1 MRVNVFISASKDGQ
15 PPSLLVLPLDPGAA
29 IPRHLQD
36 TEWQHFATT
45 LTSDKLLGAK
55 ADAIEAD
62 ITKNGYS
69 IVSPTG

>member
-1 MRVNVFISASKDGQ
+1 MQVNVFISTGTDDS
-15 PPSLLVLPLDPGAA
+15 PRRMLVLPLDPGAA

-45 LTSDKLLGAK
+45 LTSDKLLGAR
-55 ADAIEAD
+55 ADVIEAD
-62 ITKNGYS
+62 IARNGYS

>member
-1 MRVNVFISASKDGQ
+1 MQVNVFISTGTDDS
-15 PPSLLVLPLDPGAA
+15 PRRLLVLPLDPGAA

-45 LTSDKLLGAK
+45 LTSDKLLGAR
-55 ADAIEAD
+55 ADVIEAD
-62 ITKNGYS
+62 IARNGYS